1 MKRRHSFASAPWA
14 IVVVPRFWPGKNGVH
29 SVTLLSVRR
38 SLVSVVFAAAR
49 MIVSGHVRLHLW
61 DIAYRHVATLGPLLL
76 VQTVAALMGAIALA
90 LSRRVIVPL
99 GSTLLMAGTII
110 GFILADTVGL
120 SGSPSPK

>member
-1 MKRRHSFASAPWA
+1 M
-14 IVVVPRFWPGKNGVH
+14 
-29 SVTLLSVRR
+29 
-38 SLVSVVFAAAR
+38 VFAAAR

>member
-1 MKRRHSFASAPWA
+1 VGHCGGATFLAWQEWRSLSHALVGPAL
-14 IVVVPRFWPGKNGVH
+14 V
-29 SVTLLSVRR
+29 SVTA
-38 SLVSVVFAAAR
+38 SVVFAAAR

>member
-1 MKRRHSFASAPWA
+1 
-14 IVVVPRFWPGKNGVH
+14 
-29 SVTLLSVRR
+29 
-38 SLVSVVFAAAR
+38 
-49 MIVSGHVRLHLW
+49 
-61 DIAYRHVATLGPLLL
+61 
-76 VQTVAALMGAIALA
+76 VAALMGAIALA